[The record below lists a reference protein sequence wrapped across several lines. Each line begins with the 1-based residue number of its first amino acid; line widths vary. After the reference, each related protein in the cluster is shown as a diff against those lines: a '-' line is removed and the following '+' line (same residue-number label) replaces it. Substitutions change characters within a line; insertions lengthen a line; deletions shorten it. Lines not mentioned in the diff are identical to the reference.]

1 MFPEN
6 AESVES
12 IRARAK
18 RFIER
23 IVRVPSD
30 DTVLLV
36 GHDSINRRLVSAIT
50 GEECL
55 AAMKNA
61 SISVFE
67 ILPNGKVSVLEFNC
81 VKHLES

>member
-23 IVRVPSD
+23 IARVPSD

-50 GEECL
+50 
-55 AAMKNA
+55 
-61 SISVFE
+61 
-67 ILPNGKVSVLEFNC
+67 
-81 VKHLES
+81 

>member
-12 IRARAK
+12 IRNRAQG
-18 RFIER
+18 FIER
-23 IVRVPSD
+23 LLSVHSD

-50 GEECL
+50 GEDCTVG
-55 AAMKNA
+55 MKNA
-61 SISVFE
+61 SVSIFE
-67 ILPNGKVSVLEFNC
+67 ISKNGEVAVSEFNS
-81 VKHLES
+81 VTHLE

>member
-12 IRARAK
+12 IQTRAK
-18 RFIER
+18 GFIER
-23 IVRVPSD
+23 LLSIHSD

-50 GEECL
+50 GQECT
-55 AAMKNA
+55 AGMRNA
-61 SISVFE
+61 SVSVFE
-67 ILPNGKVSVLEFNC
+67 IFPNGEVAIREFNS
-81 VKHLES
+81 VSHLE